1 MIENVDNIQVWE
13 ELARHPRLGE
23 ILLQRKKITI
33 NQLGEALEIQKN
45 EGVPIGE
52 ALISL
57 DFISKEDLMEQLEI
71 QSNISKILTESFDEM
86 KKFKEENDNR

>member
-1 MIENVDNIQVWE
+1 MIDNVDNIQVWE

-45 EGVPIGE
+45 QGVPIGE

-57 DFISKEDLMEQLEI
+57 NFISKDDLMEQLEL
-71 QSNISKILTESFDEM
+71 QSSIGKILTESFDEI
-86 KKFKEENDNR
+86 KKLKEDNENP

>member
-1 MIENVDNIQVWE
+1 MIDNVDNIQVWE

-45 EGVPIGE
+45 QGVPIGE

-57 DFISKEDLMEQLEI
+57 NFISKEDLLEQLEL
-71 QSNISKILTESFDEM
+71 QSSIGKILTESFDEI
-86 KKFKEENDNR
+86 KKLKEDNENP